1 MEGIYFVYIGETIVE
16 TDWVWS
22 DDINSDLYGEE
33 FEVEYAYTE
42 YCVEHITANGVEY
55 FGNYHEHNLRDGRP
69 YSRIAFSLED
79 ALKGIN
85 VGSYIHI

>member
-16 TDWVWS
+16 SDWIWS
-22 DDINSDLYGEE
+22 DDVDSDLYGEE

-42 YCVEHITANGVEY
+42 CCVEHITANGVEY
-55 FGNYHEHNLRDGRP
+55 FGNRCEHNFREGRP

-79 ALKGIN
+79 AFKGISL
-85 VGSYIHI
+85 GSYI